1 MKKEASSV
9 SLSGLP
15 STFVLTRAEVTS
27 SVGCSRRTVARSVI
41 NRLSRW
47 AAVMKATMGPAPSFM
62 ADRLAL
68 DTLIDAGVARSR
80 SEALAWCVR
89 LVAQHQEE
97 WIQELSDAMTAVEG
111 ARNRGFPTRL
121 LGGIP

>member
-1 MKKEASSV
+1 MP
-9 SLSGLP
+9 GW
-15 STFVLTRAEVTS
+15 RAVAA
-27 SVGCSRRTVARSVI
+27 RR
-41 NRLSRW
+41 W
-47 AAVMKATMGPAPSFM
+47 PG
-62 ADRLAL
+62 
-68 DTLIDAGVARSR
+68 
-80 SEALAWCVR
+80 VR